1 MVFTLEKRTDTKS
14 NSPSLSLPDSN
25 SRQWQKE
32 AQLINVP
39 RNVDPYLWLLPRA
52 KELAL
57 LYLPEDMKETI
68 GQINKP
74 GGLTHCVLKGVPQDP
89 QLPPTPS
96 DGKRPVNKETW
107 VSEIVLLGIITYALG
122 AEPFSYLEEKL
133 GDLIHQVAPIKG
145 LEDSQSNAGSNRFKW
160 HSDNAPLVRSCL
172 PEGIALSCLRNQG
185 ETATLYAPIDEIIA
199 AMHPRDVE
207 VLRQPRFRVRS
218 PESFCLFGGKL
229 IYSEPRPIIREGLA
243 GAEIALATYNVLPV
257 NAQDEEAQ
265 MALWGLKSALRPPV
279 AKSVVLHPGE
289 ILIFSNVRGLHSR
302 GPITGDR
309 WLQRC
314 YFRQDLRDM
323 RRLSSKSD
331 TCRVFSSE
339 QLFLL

>member
-1 MVFTLEKRTDTKS
+1 MVFTLEKGTDTKS

-25 SRQWQKE
+25 SRQWQQE
-32 AQLINVP
+32 ALSINVP
-39 RNVDPYLWLLPRA
+39 RNVDPYLFLLPLA
-52 KELAL
+52 KELAKK
-57 LYLPEDMKETI
+57 YLPEDMKETI
-68 GQINKP
+68 GQINQP
-74 GGLTHCVLKGVPQDP
+74 GGLTHFVLTGFPQDP

-96 DGKRPVNKETW
+96 DGQRPATKQTW
-107 VSEIVLLGIITYALG
+107 VSEIVLLGIIPSLG

-160 HSDNAPLVRSCL
+160 HADNASLLRQCV

-207 VLRQPRFRVRS
+207 VLRQPRFRVGT
-218 PESFCLFGGKL
+218 PESFHLFGGKL

-279 AKSVVLHPGE
+279 ALSVVLQPGQ
-289 ILIFSNVRGLHSR
+289 IFAFSNVRGLHSR

-323 RRLSSKSD
+323 RRLSSKSE